1 MLGALD
7 EWVVSHVDAR
17 AVCHLEVCHLDE
29 RAVCHVDERAVDE
42 RGVCHGVNGKAES
55 VCVTCDV

>member
-1 MLGALD
+1 MLRALD

-17 AVCHLEVCHLDE
+17 AVCHLDE

-42 RGVCHGVNGKAES
+42 RGVCHGVNGKAER